1 MLEKF
6 RNSAVLKT
14 LALAAAL
21 FLCQPGF
28 AVDSDLHEPTGVE
41 MAADLIIG
49 RPISLLATAAGSV
62 VWLLGLPFSALGG
75 NVEQSAE
82 VLIVEPARATFVR
95 CLGCNEGDYIR

>member
-6 RNSAVLKT
+6 RHSALLKT
-14 LALAAAL
+14 FALTAAL

-28 AVDSDLHEPTGVE
+28 AGESNLHEPTGVE

-62 VWLLGLPFSALGG
+62 VWLLGLPFSAAGG

-82 VLIVEPARATFVR
+82 VLIIEPAKATFVR
-95 CLGCNEGDYIR
+95 CLGCSEGDYVK